1 MACHKTLNTVN
12 WIKYNCGDKQEL
24 LSVALQKE
32 TTNDSL
38 ATLLSKQNEQLVEPL
53 VDRSSIESFQS
64 HIFSAMREQ
73 CLGG

>member
-1 MACHKTLNTVN
+1 MQGSQKR
-12 WIKYNCGDKQEL
+12 L
-24 LSVALQKE
+24 LSVVLQKE
-32 TTNDSL
+32 TPNDSL
-38 ATLLSKQNEQLVEPL
+38 ATLLSKQNEQLVELL

>member
-1 MACHKTLNTVN
+1 MQGSQKRLR
-12 WIKYNCGDKQEL
+12 
-24 LSVALQKE
+24 SVVLQKE
-32 TTNDSL
+32 TPNDSL
-38 ATLLSKQNEQLVEPL
+38 ATLLSKQNEQLVELL